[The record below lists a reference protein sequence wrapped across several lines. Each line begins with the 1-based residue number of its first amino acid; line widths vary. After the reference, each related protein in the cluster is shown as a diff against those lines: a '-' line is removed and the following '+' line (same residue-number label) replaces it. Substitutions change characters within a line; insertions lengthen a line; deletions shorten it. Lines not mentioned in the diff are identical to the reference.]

1 MHEGSFKNTRKDK
14 EKDKQPRRVCTYSP
28 KKFFLLSTELLLCNK
43 KSIMKGFVSCR
54 IKMRLIFYKN
64 DSCWL
69 EQSLGSG
76 HAKFQVWRINKIRSP
91 LSRNLRPCLL
101 LNWQTLSKRAIRDNL
116 LLDYKNP
123 WWTVI
128 NKHTNNTGACNLH
141 DAYDTIL
148 FH

>member
-1 MHEGSFKNTRKDK
+1 MKLNIFCFLNENPFFFGCWVKTKIKKKCFNISKYAWGLVQKHQKRQWKRHTTKACVHILTK
-14 EKDKQPRRVCTYSP
+14 

-69 EQSLGSG
+69 EQSLGRG

-101 LNWQTLSKRAIRDNL
+101 LNW
-116 LLDYKNP
+116 
-123 WWTVI
+123 
-128 NKHTNNTGACNLH
+128 
-141 DAYDTIL
+141 
-148 FH
+148 